1 MIKMMSINKIEF
13 QNSSYFSALSLSNSE
28 EKDIITLSKNHY
40 NKERYFEWNGLTST
54 FNKSVQSASLLE
66 NTLTLKFNKPDHS
79 SVDLS
84 KVLVYLSLSEEELS
98 LLNVG
103 LKKIF
108 DDQFYIA
115 EKIDE

>member
-1 MIKMMSINKIEF
+1 MIKMTSINKIEF
-13 QNSSYFSALSLSNSE
+13 QNSSYFSSLSLSNSE
-28 EKDIITLSKNHY
+28 EKDIITVSKNHY
-40 NKERYFEWNGLTST
+40 NKERYLEWNGLTST
-54 FNKSVQSASLLE
+54 FNKSVQSASLLK
-66 NTLTLKFNKPDHS
+66 NILTLNFKEPDQS
-79 SVDLS
+79 SIDLS

-115 EKIDE
+115 EYMD